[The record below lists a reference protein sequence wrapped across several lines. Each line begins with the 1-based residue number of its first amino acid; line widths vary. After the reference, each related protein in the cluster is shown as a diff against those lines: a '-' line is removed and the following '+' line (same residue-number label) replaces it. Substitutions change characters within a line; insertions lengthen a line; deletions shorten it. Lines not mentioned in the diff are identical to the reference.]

1 MADDWLKKNNKKS
14 KSLVGF
20 IAGLTTSQERQMNNA
35 GVLVQKVRKC
45 SVKN

>member
-20 IAGLTTSQERQMNNA
+20 IAGLATPQKDKWIM
-35 GVLVQKVRKC
+35 LVP
-45 SVKN
+45 